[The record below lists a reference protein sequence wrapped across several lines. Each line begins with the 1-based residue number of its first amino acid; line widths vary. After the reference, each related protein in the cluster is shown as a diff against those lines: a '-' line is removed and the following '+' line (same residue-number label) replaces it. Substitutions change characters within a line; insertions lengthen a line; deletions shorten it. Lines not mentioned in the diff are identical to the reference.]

1 MEAVRVYTRY
11 DLPDDKNQTRRERN
25 ESINIYTPPFEIPDD
40 GFYLWS
46 WFTELNNSISRIDF
60 NGYYSII
67 PPSEYLAWCKLT
79 GNCLYPE
86 EFDIL
91 QSMDVMFCKEMN
103 LDINAK
109 RARDEEERNRKMNR
123 VRNRR

>member
-11 DLPDDKNQTRRERN
+11 DLPNDKNQTRRERN
-25 ESINIYTPPFEIPDD
+25 ESIDLYTPPFEIPED

-46 WFTELNNSISRIDF
+46 WFVELNNSISRIDF
-60 NGYYSII
+60 NGYYCHI
-67 PPSEYLAWCKLT
+67 PPSEYLAWSKLT

-91 QSMDVMFCKEMN
+91 QAMDAIFCNEMN

-109 RARDEEERNRKMNR
+109 RHREEEERSRKMNK
-123 VRNRR
+123 VKSRR

>member
-25 ESINIYTPPFEIPDD
+25 KSIDIYTPPFEIPED

-67 PPSEYLAWCKLT
+67 PPSEYLAWSKLT

-91 QSMDVMFCKEMN
+91 QSMDIMFCKEMN

-109 RARDEEERNRKMNR
+109 RARDEEERNQKMSK

>member
-11 DLPDDKNQTRRERN
+11 DLPDDRNQTRRERN
-25 ESINIYTPPFEIPDD
+25 ESIDIYTPPFEIPEA

-60 NGYYSII
+60 NGYYCHIS
-67 PPSEYLAWCKLT
+67 PSDYLAWSKLT
-79 GNCLYPE
+79 GNHLYPE

-91 QSMDVMFCKEMN
+91 QALDTVFCKEMN

-109 RARDEEERNRKMNR
+109 RNRDEEERNRKMNK
-123 VRNRR
+123 VKSRR

>member
-11 DLPDDKNQTRRERN
+11 DLPNDKNQTRRERN
-25 ESINIYTPPFEIPDD
+25 ESINIYTPPFEIPED

-46 WFTELNNSISRIDF
+46 WFTELNDSIFRIDF
-60 NGYYSII
+60 NGYYYNI
-67 PPSEYLAWCKLT
+67 PPSEIMAWSTLT
-79 GNCLYPE
+79 KNYLYPE

-91 QSMDVMFCKEMN
+91 QAMDKTFCKEMN

-109 RARDEEERNRKMNR
+109 RARDEEERKQKANR
-123 VRNRR
+123 VKTRR